1 MNFTRLCLPDA
12 DMATANSV
20 LERLRTH
27 LESHPIEILGAETLS
42 VTGSFGVAEMN
53 PEATVEQTIEYADQA
68 LYQAKNEGR
77 NRVCRWQP
85 AGTPAARQ
93 GGD

>member
-1 MNFTRLCLPDA
+1 
-12 DMATANSV
+12 V

-27 LESHPIEILGAETLS
+27 LESHPIEVHGAETLS
-42 VTGSFGVAEMN
+42 ITGSFGVAEMT
-53 PEATVEQTIEYADQA
+53 PKATIEQTIEYADQA

-85 AGTPAARQ
+85 IETPAS
-93 GGD
+93 GET